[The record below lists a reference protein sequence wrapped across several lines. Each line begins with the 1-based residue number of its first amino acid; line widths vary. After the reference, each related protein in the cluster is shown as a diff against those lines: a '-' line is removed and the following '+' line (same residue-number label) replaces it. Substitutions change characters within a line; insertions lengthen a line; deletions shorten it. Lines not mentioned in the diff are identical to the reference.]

1 MAFFGYFLAKI
12 VRFHNVAK
20 LYMTFPFWFSMGRN
34 CNTFSWCFA
43 ILTFFGHFWQIFL
56 FLPKMAKKGQNDKTP
71 ATHVAGPPH
80 WKSARKSGLELGSVA
95 KTAVFGQKV
104 PKKCHLVLR
113 LVRYCESDSRFWI
126 FRIFQY
132 NKVVLVSGFLA
143 KIKKRHFLPQK
154 MPFFT
159 FGCFLPFSMAFLWP
173 LTSWFAPNFRNQ
185 VRKPDFGRWVALL
198 LNTLGKKGKNQK
210 TVLPDTFF
218 WFDSFQ
224 HTK

>member
-1 MAFFGYFLAKI
+1 
-12 VRFHNVAK
+12 
-20 LYMTFPFWFSMGRN
+20 MTFPFWFSMGRN

-43 ILTFFGHFWQIFL
+43 ILTFFGHFWRIFL

-104 PKKCHLVLR
+104 PKKCHLVLH
-113 LVRYCESDSRFWI
+113 LVRYCESDSRLWI

-143 KIKKRHFLPQK
+143 KIKKRHFLTEK
-154 MPFFT
+154 MAFFT
-159 FGCFLPFSMAFLWP
+159 FGGDPSFSIAFLW
-173 LTSWFAPNFRNQ
+173 SQNSGIGPNIRDLAKN
-185 VRKPDFGRWVALL
+185 
-198 LNTLGKKGKNQK
+198 LNFTRSRHLYW
-210 TVLPDTFF
+210 P
-218 WFDSFQ
+218 
-224 HTK
+224 H

>member
-1 MAFFGYFLAKI
+1 
-12 VRFHNVAK
+12 
-20 LYMTFPFWFSMGRN
+20 
-34 CNTFSWCFA
+34 
-43 ILTFFGHFWQIFL
+43 
-56 FLPKMAKKGQNDKTP
+56 MAKKGQNGKTP
-71 ATHVAGPPH
+71 CTPVAAPRH
-80 WKSARKSGLELGSVA
+80 RKSERNSGLELGFVV
-95 KTAVFGQKV
+95 KTAIFGQKV

-159 FGCFLPFSMAFLWP
+159 FGCFLPFSMAFLSS

-185 VRKPDFGRWVALL
+185 VRKPDFGRQVALL
-198 LNTLGKKGKNQK
+198 LDTLGKKGKNQK
-210 TVLPDTFF
+210 TVSPDTF
-218 WFDSFQ
+218 SCLESLQ
-224 HTK
+224 HTKFMQTSFWQSFETFC